1 MLDGGF
7 HVVVDTGG
15 GQEPAGAAFVHADAG
30 LGREVMAAPA
40 DTVIFQGAAY
50 AVIGHGAV
58 LQADAAARAEE

>member
-1 MLDGGF
+1 MLDGRF

-40 DTVIFQGAAY
+40 DTVVLQGAAH
-50 AVIGHGAV
+50 AVVGDGAV